1 MPLTIR
7 EERPDQPEIVSL
19 LETRDAYMAAL
30 YPAESNHALDLD
42 GLLAPAVTFL
52 VARRDEAAVGCGA
65 VVHDGNGAGELKSM
79 WVDPTNRG
87 TGLGRM
93 LLEAVE
99 RSARAQGLSLL
110 RLETGI
116 HQPEA
121 LGLYRAAGYREI
133 GPFGDY
139 RPDPLS
145 VFMAKPLAA
154 GPA

>member
-1 MPLTIR
+1 
-7 EERPDQPEIVSL
+7 
-19 LETRDAYMAAL
+19 
-30 YPAESNHALDLD
+30 
-42 GLLAPAVTFL
+42 
-52 VARRDEAAVGCGA
+52 
-65 VVHDGNGAGELKSM
+65 M

-145 VFMAKPLAA
+145 VFMAKPLVA